1 MSFATKAGIVLG
13 AAAFSGMAVASTTGT
28 ASNDLQSRLEA
39 AEAKIA
45 EMSAQQNGDW
55 LTEQR
60 SEQISGIVQDVLA
73 DADTRASLQGNGAT
87 SGYNKGFFI
96 QSADGKWSMKLNGL
110 FQERFNV
117 GHQPDDR
124 WGNGGAAGVWDKN
137 SAWGFETT
145 RAALN
150 FSGELAGVA
159 FYNARLDWSPYNGN
173 GTGLSNSPL
182 EWAYGGW
189 HINDNWSASIGRQKM
204 DVMRGFMV
212 NAEDQQAIERSS
224 YNYYWASS
232 QISNG
237 VKFNGNWDQFRM
249 NAMFS
254 NGATSQVAGTVGNN
268 PWQTNVHGWA
278 ITGRGEWLLQGDWAQ
293 FDQIGSTN
301 GGTAGMLLGV
311 GGGYLRGSNE
321 PTPWAAGNSVPKN
334 WLVSGDLSYQA
345 DGWNCYG
352 SVSYQRT
359 NGGLAAADD
368 RDSIGFEA
376 GCGMYLDDTNEL
388 YSRWQWINPG
398 QGSGSAGNNISSTL
412 NIATIGWNHYIAGPN
427 AKFSID
433 WNWCFSD
440 PSMVNANG
448 AGGGGYAGWWNNS
461 AVVVPPGAN
470 MNTTSG
476 SQWLLRTQLQVSF

>member
-60 SEQISGIVQDVLA
+60 SEQIRGIVQDVLA

-87 SGYNKGFFI
+87 SGYNNGFFI
-96 QSADGKWSMKLNGL
+96 QSADGKWSMKINGL
-110 FQERFNV
+110 FQERFNI
-117 GHQPDDR
+117 GHQPDDE
-124 WGNGGAAGVWDKN
+124 WGNGGAGGAVDKDT
-137 SAWGFETT
+137 AWGFETT

-150 FSGELAGVA
+150 FSGTLAGVA
-159 FYNARLDWSPYNGN
+159 FYNARLDWSPYNAVAG
-173 GTGLSNSPL
+173 GGLSNGPL

-189 HINDNWSASIGRQKM
+189 HVNDNWDISIGRQKM

-232 QISNG
+232 QITNG
-237 VKFNGNWDQFRM
+237 IKFNGNWDQFRM
-249 NAMFS
+249 NGMFS
-254 NGATSQVAGTVGNN
+254 NGSTSAAITGNN
-268 PWQTNVHGWA
+268 PWQNNITGWA
-278 ITGRGEWLLQGDWAQ
+278 ITGRGEWLLQGDWGQ
-293 FDQIGSTN
+293 FDHIGSTK
-301 GGTAGMLLGV
+301 GGTEGMLLGV
-311 GGGYLRGSNE
+311 GGGYLRGPQASV
-321 PTPWAAGNSVPKN
+321 AGAGNSSDTN
-334 WLVSGDLSYQA
+334 WLASADLSYQA
-345 DGWNCYG
+345 DAWNCYG

-359 NGGLAAADD
+359 NTGVAGSDD
-368 RDSIGFEA
+368 RDSVGFEV
-376 GCGMYLDDTNEL
+376 GCGMYLDDANEL
-388 YSRWQWINPG
+388 YGRWQWVNPG
-398 QGSGSAGNNISSTL
+398 QGSASAGQDISSTL
-412 NIATIGWNHYIAGPN
+412 NTATIGWNHYIAGPN
-427 AKFSID
+427 AKFSVD
-433 WNWCFSD
+433 WSWCFSD
-440 PSMVNANG
+440 PSMVNAIG

-461 AVVVPPGAN
+461 AAVGGVT
-470 MNTTSG
+470 MNSTDG